1 VGKRWNEKRND
12 LEGVKEDQKKK
23 KKEGLMLKKK
33 FFGLLDVQLV
43 EGEKR

>member
-1 VGKRWNEKRND
+1 MR
-12 LEGVKEDQKKK
+12 KEMTWKGSRKTKK